1 MAEQE
6 TTLIEPLKVLYDGGL
21 VTLRFL
27 SERSFTAT
35 LQALTLNIAVV
46 AGLIGG
52 KVELSSFGQTVGSAL
67 LISFNGFVIGY
78 LAAKARAHY
87 REKEKFVVVQTKL
100 QKLVDV
106 NFGRDD
112 AKNTPSFWRSFFGG
126 SGLFIAS
133 LMLAGTISVAAMWV
147 PLLAS
152 HSAQQVNPAVH
163 TDAAR

>member
-1 MAEQE
+1 MDEQE
-6 TTLIEPLKVLYDGGL
+6 TTLIEPLKILHDGGL
-21 VTLRFL
+21 MTLRFL

-35 LQALTLNIAVV
+35 LQALTLNVAVV

-78 LAAKARAHY
+78 LAAKARAHHN
-87 REKEKFVVVQTKL
+87 EKEKFVVVQTKL
-100 QKLVDV
+100 RKLVEED
-106 NFGRDD
+106 FGGND
-112 AKNTPSFWRSFFGG
+112 AKNKPSFWRSFFGG

-133 LMLAGTISVAAMWV
+133 VMLAGTISVAAMWV

-152 HSAQQVNPAVH
+152 HSAHQANPAVH
-163 TDAAR
+163 TDATR